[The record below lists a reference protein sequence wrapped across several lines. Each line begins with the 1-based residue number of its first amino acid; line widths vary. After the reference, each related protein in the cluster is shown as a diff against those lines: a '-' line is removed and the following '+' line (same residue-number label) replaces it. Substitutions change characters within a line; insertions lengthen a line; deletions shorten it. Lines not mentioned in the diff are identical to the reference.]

1 MDFFFKDLGPL
12 SSASISLNNLTII
25 CGKNNTGKTY
35 INYAIYGFYSS
46 LYEILAKTIQKS
58 NFIVSEDNTCSID
71 IKNVFNSL
79 DIINNTVLNTYASEV
94 SSKVFNSNDKSFE
107 NFKITYK
114 NLSKPL
120 ELDTFISFYKNLMK
134 DFTSK
139 SFPTLFIKEENY
151 VLYLLN
157 DTDSFSCD
165 LECSILEKTLVTTIY
180 NLLFNVNFNTFII
193 PAERSGLNLLFKELN
208 QNRNDLIYNINSLSI
223 SALKNQISQY
233 PLPIKNYLN
242 FLNEDLPKYSS
253 TSNFASDFS
262 DISLSLEKDVVGGSY
277 IINDDNTIEFAV
289 NTTNKKGKLIDFH
302 LASSTAR
309 TLFGLDLYIKYKIK
323 KGDLLVIDEPELNLH
338 PDNQRKIARVIAKL
352 VNRGVNVLISTHS
365 DYIIKEFN
373 NLIMLSRPFEHNS
386 ILRKKY
392 NYMDDEIL
400 NENSVTAYVSNG
412 TTIEKSEMN
421 IEGIIINSFDDII
434 NSYNKSSDEI
444 YYSYL
449 EDMNL

>member
-1 MDFFFKDLGPL
+1 M
-12 SSASISLNNLTII
+12 
-25 CGKNNTGKTY
+25 
-35 INYAIYGFYSS
+35 
-46 LYEILAKTIQKS
+46 
-58 NFIVSEDNTCSID
+58 
-71 IKNVFNSL
+71 
-79 DIINNTVLNTYASEV
+79 
-94 SSKVFNSNDKSFE
+94 
-107 NFKITYK
+107 
-114 NLSKPL
+114 
-120 ELDTFISFYKNLMK
+120 
-134 DFTSK
+134 
-139 SFPTLFIKEENY
+139 ENY